1 MVIVIGAHD
10 RNSGRRLLRK
20 YESPWHTAP
29 HRARRVGP
37 GRHIRVDP
45 PDLALRQMVHVLEH
59 SRDRRRSMYPD
70 TSMRY
75 RIPGHRAS
83 AVTCSAKARRQPVT
97 HASPSRGRATASSSP
112 RSPVPAL
119 RRPGVRALDS
129 RPPRVGVRRECGTG
143 RVDHSHPVRTTLR
156 QRAPGSGVRP
166 RHQANRDVFGRP
178 SGPLWALVGRPRPC
192 PTYTRRRGTQVRAA
206 IRWGRASARASPR
219 LLRDLPMTDRA
230 RRRPRVR

>member
-1 MVIVIGAHD
+1 
-10 RNSGRRLLRK
+10 
-20 YESPWHTAP
+20 
-29 HRARRVGP
+29 
-37 GRHIRVDP
+37 
-45 PDLALRQMVHVLEH
+45 
-59 SRDRRRSMYPD
+59 MYPD

-143 RVDHSHPVRTTLR
+143 RVDHSQPVRTTLR

-219 LLRDLPMTDRA
+219 LLRVLPMTDRA
-230 RRRPRVR
+230 RRRPRVGTPVGTRCHRARSAQHVMPRRPCAAPPSGRRTPRSAA